1 MGSVAMDVEKKH
13 GMGNHLI
20 IEGFECNNEK
30 INDEN
35 LIKNVL
41 EELVQKLNLFRL
53 SEPVV
58 VRAEPRGT
66 DPGGVT
72 GMVLVSQSHISI
84 HTYPEKKWLAMDLF
98 SCKEFDPKQ
107 VLDYVKERFE
117 IKEIHDRIIER
128 GEYGISDLELDDV
141 KGFDPTENIGTKD
154 LVRKMETIGFQA
166 THLARAAKT
175 IKKMRNDKAT
185 IFFGFTSNMVSSGL
199 REVFASLV
207 KNKMIDVIVTTVG
220 SIEED
225 LMKCEKPFLLGSFDV
240 SDIDLH
246 RKGINRIGNVFVP
259 NDRYVHLEK
268 VIQPFLGKM
277 LELQKEKGK
286 LLAPSEI
293 IHELG
298 KIVDDENSIL
308 YWATKNNIPVY
319 CPAIT
324 DGAFGLQTYF
334 FKQDHDEFG
343 IDVTADMKDLANTVF
358 SAEKA
363 GGIILGGSV
372 PKHHIIGLNLM
383 RDGLDYAVYVS
394 TGTEGDG
401 SLSGA
406 RTKEGVSWGKIKED
420 ANHVFVEGDATII
433 FPLLAISMS
442 ETE

>member
-1 MGSVAMDVEKKH
+1 MGFDAMDVEKKH

-20 IEGFECNNEK
+20 IEGFDCNSEK
-30 INDEN
+30 IDDEN

-41 EELVQKLNLFRL
+41 EELVQKFELYKL

-72 GMVLVSQSHISI
+72 GMVLISQSHISI
-84 HTYPEKKWLAMDLF
+84 HTYPKKKWVAMDIF
-98 SCKEFDPKQ
+98 SCKEFDPEE
-107 VLDYVKERFE
+107 VCNYVKEKFE
-117 IKEIHDRIIER
+117 IGEIRERMIER
-128 GEYGISDLELDDV
+128 GNYTHEDLNLEHV
-141 KGFDPTENIGTKD
+141 KGFDPFKQSGVKD
-154 LVRKMETIGFQA
+154 LVSKMETIGFQA
-166 THLARAAKT
+166 THLARAAKI
-175 IKKMRNDKAT
+175 IKKMRQEKAT

-207 KNKMIDVIVTTVG
+207 KNRMVDVIVTTVG

-225 LMKCEKPFLLGSFDV
+225 LIKCRKPFLLGSFDV

-246 RKGINRIGNVFVP
+246 RKGINRIGNIFVP
-259 NDRYVHLEK
+259 NDRYMELEN
-268 VIQPFLGKM
+268 ILQPFFAKM
-277 LELQKEKGK
+277 LELQKEEGR
-286 LLAPSEI
+286 LLSPSEI

-298 KIVDDENSIL
+298 KIVNDENSII
-308 YWATKNNIPVY
+308 YWAAKNNIPIF

-334 FKQDHDEFG
+334 FKQDNDSFG
-343 IDVTADMKDLANTVF
+343 IDVTADMKRLANIVLGAGKT
-358 SAEKA
+358 
-363 GGIILGGSV
+363 GGIILGGGV
-372 PKHHIIGLNLM
+372 PKHHIIGLNLIK
-383 RDGLDYAVYVS
+383 DGLDYAVYVS

-406 RTKEGVSWGKIKED
+406 RTKEGVSWGKIKEN

-442 ETE
+442 ENE